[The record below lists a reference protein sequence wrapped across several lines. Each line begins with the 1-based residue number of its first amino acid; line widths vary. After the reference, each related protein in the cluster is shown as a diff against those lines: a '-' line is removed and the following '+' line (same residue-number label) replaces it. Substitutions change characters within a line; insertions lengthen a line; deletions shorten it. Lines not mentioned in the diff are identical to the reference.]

1 MPSYTVNPNRFSQF
15 AHSQLRDQGEGSMG
29 KSKLDEMFCC

>member
-1 MPSYTVNPNRFSQF
+1 MPSYTVNPNRFAQF
-15 AHSQLRDQGEGSMG
+15 AFSRLRDQGVGSMG